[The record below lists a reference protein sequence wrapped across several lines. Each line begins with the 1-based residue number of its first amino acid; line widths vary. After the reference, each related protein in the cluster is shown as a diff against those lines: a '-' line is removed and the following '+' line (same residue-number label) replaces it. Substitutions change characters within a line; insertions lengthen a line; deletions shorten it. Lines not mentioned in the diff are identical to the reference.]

1 MNPVPT
7 DQLPGDFRLP
17 RAILWGWLIC
27 GVMDINAAFISAYV
41 QGGTPPIR
49 LLQGVAGALVGPTT
63 FDRGLTTAA
72 LGLAMHFSVAFTVT
86 LIFYLASRRFPG
98 LLRWGGVPAG
108 LVYGAGVYL
117 FMFRG
122 VVPVTIEL
130 RALYLAGYVR
140 PPPPALR
147 LPQFI
152 IHLFCVGL
160 PVALAVRRFAPVP
173 AAGTGAGARS

>member
-1 MNPVPT
+1 MSPAPPNPSS
-7 DQLPGDFRLP
+7 GKIGLP

-41 QGGTPPIR
+41 QAGRTPIQ
-49 LLQGVAGALVGPTT
+49 LLQVVAGAVLGPAT
-63 FDRGLTTAA
+63 FQGGWASAA

-86 LIFYLASRRFPG
+86 VIFYVLSQRFPI

-117 FMFRG
+117 FMSRG
-122 VVPVTIEL
+122 VLPLMIEL
-130 RALYLAGYVR
+130 KLLYLTGYVR
-140 PPPPALR
+140 PPPPALG
-147 LPQFI
+147 LPQFF

-160 PVALAVRRFAPVP
+160 PIALTARGFAPLP
-173 AAGTGAGARS
+173 GSGAKS